1 MMRRLLIAAIF
12 LGLIGSGCAEKK
24 EVKPEETKPA
34 QEQEVKE
41 KEKAEGQKGPEQITE
56 QTAKVESKEIPSKS
70 DEVSGMFE
78 DVFFEYDKYDISDN
92 AKSVLK
98 AAADYLIKN
107 SGQKLLIE
115 GHCDERGTSEYN
127 LGLGDRR
134 AKAAKDYLASLGI
147 PSSRIDT
154 ISYGKEKPV
163 CSEHAEDCWAK
174 NRRDHLIIV
183 KRKK

>member
-1 MMRRLLIAAIF
+1 MMRRLLIAALF
-12 LGLIGSGCAEKK
+12 VGLIGSGCAEKK
-24 EVKPEETKPA
+24 EVKPEETKPEL
-34 QEQEVKE
+34 EQQARE
-41 KEKAEGQKGPEQITE
+41 KEKGEAQKGPEKITE

-78 DVFFEYDKYDISDN
+78 DVFFEFNRYDISDS
-92 AKSVLK
+92 AKPVLK

-107 SGQKLLIE
+107 AGQKLLIE
-115 GHCDERGTSEYN
+115 GHCDERGTTEYN

-163 CSEHAEDCWAK
+163 CTEHSDDCWAK

>member
-1 MMRRLLIAAIF
+1 MMRRLLIAALF

-24 EVKPEETKPA
+24 EVKPEETQPS
-34 QEQEVKE
+34 QEQKATE
-41 KEKAEGQKGPEQITE
+41 KGEAQKGPEKITE
-56 QTAKVESKEIPSKS
+56 ETAKVESKEIASKS
-70 DEVSGMFE
+70 EEVSGMFE
-78 DVFFEYDKYDISDN
+78 DVFFDFDKYDISDR
-92 AKSVLK
+92 AKPVLK

-107 SGQKLLIE
+107 TGQKLLIE
-115 GHCDERGTSEYN
+115 GHCDERGTTEYN

-147 PSSRIDT
+147 PSSRVDT

-163 CSEHAEDCWAK
+163 CAEHSEDCWAK